1 MSSPWRKVFVYLTKE
16 FGTADHGY
24 ILDALIN
31 ARNFQ
36 NTNEVVFT
44 KKDADEIGISRRRF
58 EAIINDLEK
67 AGYIARIPA
76 SKPMRFVIYD
86 KSYTPKC
93 TDSSSEKCTKCTDS
107 IQKCTDSTSEK
118 VTKCTDSLQKCTDIS
133 VQIGQSIGTQC
144 TDTTIKRNREYR
156 ELVESKNINNN
167 QLEEIIVSFFQS
179 RNIGREEAERFIQ
192 YNRQH
197 YGDSRLTPDNYEE
210 LAKMWIHNMKRK
222 PKKKESASDRPAY
235 KTAGQIAEER
245 GCSVEEVIGSG
256 KIQPIPQ
263 KKYDEIPGDIME
275 MFGGGES

>member
-1 MSSPWRKVFVYLTKE
+1 MSRQWRKVYVDIARDV
-16 FGTADHGY
+16 GISAAY
-24 ILDALIN
+24 ILDAILS
-31 ARNFQ
+31 AKDFQ
-36 NTNEVVFT
+36 NTEEVVFT
-44 KKDADEIGISRRRF
+44 STDSEKIGINRCKFQR
-58 EAIINDLEK
+58 IITKLEG
-67 AGYIARIPA
+67 AGYISRVPA
-76 SKPMRFVIYD
+76 SKPLRLVVHD
-86 KSYTPKC
+86 KSY
-93 TDSSSEKCTKCTDS
+93 SSKMSYSEETYSSKSADVSAENELS
-107 IQKCTDSTSEK
+107 IAQNEPIYSSKSA
-118 VTKCTDSLQKCTDIS
+118 
-133 VQIGQSIGTQC
+133 
-144 TDTTIKRNREYR
+144 DTTIKRKQENNR

-222 PKKKESASDRPAY
+222 PKKKSASDRPAY

-263 KKYDEIPGDIME
+263 KKYDEIPGDILE

>member
-44 KKDADEIGISRRRF
+44 KKDAEEIGISRRRF

-167 QLEEIIVSFFQS
+167 QLEESIVSFFQS

-222 PKKKESASDRPAY
+222 PKKKSTSDRPAY